1 MPVCISVVLIFCSI
15 WPASGLA
22 RYPFARNASWGCVVL
37 LARVPS
43 SFLALA
49 LARHDVP
56 PGFRFAW
63 RIARPWLLC
72 ASVHALALRS
82 LSPPRCLACS
92 ATVLNY
98 WHLFQAP
105 ASQQLHLVSW
115 KPFSALGP
123 FVRCRL
129 FLGPAARLF
138 RPRLL
143 RWSPA
148 WFPWSLYV
156 CIATA
161 LRNHSPL
168 LLGLQIREMGIDH
181 HCKKCYKMLQC
192 YNKPVVKM
200 QNHS

>member
-1 MPVCISVVLIFCSI
+1 MLRGVVLCIGSCAF
-15 WPASGLA
+15 
-22 RYPFARNASWGCVVL
+22 FV
-37 LARVPS
+37 
-43 SFLALA
+43 FLALA

-156 CIATA
+156 CIAMA

-181 HCKKCYKMLQC
+181 HCKKCYKKCWFGRPSKQFLESIVWEFAPQG
-192 YNKPVVKM
+192 
-200 QNHS
+200 